1 MSKVFLSI
9 FHFLSQ
15 SKLRFGIIM
24 LLVMGPMIYLAS
36 QLRLEEDITKLMPD
50 DRRIEKLT
58 EILQSSKF
66 TDRLV
71 FNIYLKDS
79 TTTDPD
85 KLLAFADQLADS
97 LKQLQPDLVGE
108 VTYQVTMDSMMAI
121 YGTIYDNLPLF
132 LDDADYA
139 KIEGMFTDSAME
151 HVVNR
156 NFKTLMSPASAVLKK
171 NVINDPMGLAPMGL
185 LKLQQMQFSDNYQIY
200 KSHILTKDS
209 RNLLFFVVPA
219 HGSSETKQNTLLLAK
234 VDSYI
239 TSLNETEPGVV
250 VEYFGPAAIAVA
262 NAGRMKTD
270 IQTTTGA
277 ATVILIVVIYW
288 FYRRKSIFLL
298 IFLPVVGGAVFA
310 AAMMFV
316 LKTKVSAIALGVASM
331 LLGITIDYSIHTIT
345 HFRKVTTPK
354 QLIYDIANPIL
365 ICSITTIGTLM
376 GLLFVKSEAL
386 REMGMFAAFSV
397 LGAAVF
403 TITLLPVLLSWG
415 KKSDEPDPG
424 DPQMEKLE
432 RVLAF
437 PMHKVRW
444 FNALIFALFFA
455 SFFWSDSVGFETDM
469 NKMNYMPKN
478 LEVAEDHL
486 DAINNYRLK
495 NIYLVSEGK
504 TLEEALKVNELAE
517 QELSQ
522 LKANNIVQQYSS
534 VSLLLMSQQKQQEK
548 IAKWNAFWTPE
559 RKAFVQERLV
569 QYSVPL
575 GFKPE
580 AFTPFYTW
588 VNKDFE
594 PIDPS
599 ELSNIT
605 EMVLKDYISETEKG
619 VSIVSLV
626 RVEEDAKYQVY
637 NIFEDKEQMVVFDKK
652 YITEKLVTLIKQ
664 DFDLLVRFSFFAVL
678 ILLIIAYGNLMIA
691 IVVMLPVIISWYFTL
706 GVMAATGQQ
715 FNIINIVISTF
726 LYGVGIDYS
735 VFVMRGLMQEY
746 REGIKHLTSYKT
758 SVVASAFTTSIGVG
772 ALLFAVHPALKSI
785 ALSVVLGTISVV
797 VLSFTIVPAAF
808 YWLVLGTDGKP
819 RKAPITFR
827 VIVQTIFLYG
837 YLVLSGI
844 IAPLMGVVIFSL
856 VFIPIKKRKLAFHY
870 VIYGWAHSY
879 LALIFGRTFKVI
891 NTAGETFEKPAIIIA
906 NHLSLLDTPSM
917 LRLRP
922 KMVILTNDWV
932 RRSPLFGFATRMSD
946 MYSVSSGI
954 DIILPDLQRLVDDGY
969 SIVIFPEGTR
979 SPDGEVHRFH
989 KGAFYIAEQLQLD
1002 IIPAYIHGA
1011 RHVLG
1016 KKDFWGHVHAVTMKI
1031 GKRITPT
1038 DHTYGENYTQRAKL
1052 IRRHYQETLPAYYA
1066 EMENVAYARK
1076 LLIDNYRYRGFKVEW
1091 NLKRAL
1097 RNEHDFAY
1105 VHAAVPINARIAIV
1119 GAGLG
1124 YSAYM
1129 LSLLSKDRSIDAF
1142 EGDEELRQLGNNCLH
1157 KTDNIQFLP
1166 LEDIG
1171 TTGEYGVVIMEDVT
1185 SELIPKAMALLAAEG
1200 KLVVS
1205 GKHLDAFKQ
1214 KMEPAILA
1222 GFKISIQNPVAGYE
1236 IMVDKKEKQ

>member
-9 FHFLSQ
+9 FQFLSQ
-15 SKLRFGIIM
+15 SKWRFAIIM
-24 LLVMGPMIYLAS
+24 ALVVGPLIFLAS

-71 FNIYLKDS
+71 FNVYLKDS
-79 TTTDPD
+79 TTNDPD
-85 KLLAFADQLADS
+85 KLVSFADQLADS
-97 LKQLQPDLVGE
+97 LKQLQPELIGD

-139 KIEGMFTDSAME
+139 KIEGAFTDSAME
-151 HVVNR
+151 HIVNR

-171 NVINDPMGLAPMGL
+171 NVITDPLGMAPMGL

-200 KSHILTKDS
+200 NSHIITKDNH
-209 RNLLFFVVPA
+209 NLLFFVVPA

-234 VDSYI
+234 VNEYI
-239 TSLNETEPGVV
+239 TSINAAEPGVV

-277 ATVILIVVIYW
+277 ATVILIFVIYW

-298 IFLPVVGGAVFA
+298 IFLPVAGGAVFA
-310 AAMMFV
+310 AAMMLV

-365 ICSITTIGTLM
+365 VCSITTVGTLM

-386 REMGMFAAFSV
+386 REMGMFAALSV

-403 TITLLPVLLSWG
+403 TITLLPVLLSWS
-415 KKSDEPDPG
+415 KKSDGADPG

-432 RVLAF
+432 RVLAY
-437 PMHKVRW
+437 PMHKIKW

-455 SFFWSDSVGFETDM
+455 SLFWADSVGFETDM
-469 NKMNYMPKN
+469 NKMNYMPKD

-504 TLEEALKVNELAE
+504 DLEEALRVNEQAE
-517 QELSQ
+517 QELKQ
-522 LKANNIVQQYSS
+522 LKADSIVQQYSS
-534 VSLLLMSQQKQQEK
+534 ISLLLMSQERQQQK
-548 IAKWNAFWTPE
+548 IARWNAFWTPE
-559 RKAFVQERLV
+559 RKAYVQEKLV

-580 AFTPFYTW
+580 AFNPFYSW
-588 VNKDFE
+588 INKDFQ
-594 PIDPS
+594 PIAPS
-599 ELSNIT
+599 ELDNIT
-605 EMVLKDYISETEKG
+605 NLVLKDYISENEKG

-626 RVEEDAKYQVY
+626 RVEEDAKYKVY
-637 NIFEDKEQMVVFDKK
+637 DIFENETQMVVFDKK
-652 YITEKLVTLIKQ
+652 YITEKLVVLIKQ
-664 DFDLLVRFSFFAVL
+664 DFDLLVSFSFFAVL
-678 ILLIIAYGNLMIA
+678 ILLIIAYGDLMIA
-691 IVVMLPVIISWYFTL
+691 FVVMLPVIISWYFTL

-735 VFVMRGLMQEY
+735 VFVMRGLLQDY
-746 REGIKHLTSYKT
+746 REGVNHLTSYKS
-758 SVVASAFTTSIGVG
+758 SVVASAFTTTVGVG
-772 ALLFAVHPALKSI
+772 SLFFAVHPALQSI
-785 ALSVVLGTISVV
+785 ALSVILGTVSVV
-797 VLSFTIVPAAF
+797 LLSFTIVPAAF
-808 YWLVLGTDGKP
+808 YWLVLGTDGKH
-819 RKAPITFR
+819 RKAPITLK
-827 VIVQTIFLYG
+827 VIGQTFYLYG
-837 YLVLSGI
+837 HLVLSGI
-844 IAPLMGVVIFSL
+844 IAPIVGTVIFSM

-870 VIYGWAHSY
+870 VIYAWANSY
-879 LALIFGRTFKVI
+879 ISAIFGKTFSVQ
-891 NTAGETFEKPAIIIA
+891 NPNNETFEKPAIIIA
-906 NHLSLLDTPSM
+906 NHLSLLDTPIM
-917 LRLRP
+917 LRLKP

-954 DIILPDLQRLVDDGY
+954 DIILPDLKRLVDDGY
-969 SIVIFPEGTR
+969 SIVVFPEGTR

-1002 IIPAYIHGA
+1002 IIPGYIHGA

-1031 GKRITPT
+1031 GQRITPSDT
-1038 DHTYGENYTQRAKL
+1038 TYGENYTQRAKQ
-1052 IRRHYQETLPAYYA
+1052 IRHHYQEVLPLYYNEVEDA
-1066 EMENVAYARK
+1066 TYARK
-1076 LLIDNYRYRGFKVEW
+1076 LLLDNYRYRGFKIMW
-1091 NLKRAL
+1091 NLWQTL
-1097 RNEHDFAY
+1097 RKEHGFVPLDAE
-1105 VHAAVPINARIAIV
+1105 VPLDAKVAVM
-1119 GAGLG
+1119 GAGVG
-1124 YSAYM
+1124 YSAYL
-1129 LSLLSKDRSIDAF
+1129 LSLVSKQRQVDVF
-1142 EGDEELRQLGNNCLH
+1142 EEDEELRQLGNNCLH
-1157 KTDNIQFLP
+1157 KNERIEFLG
-1166 LEDIG
+1166 LEEINNTRSYD
-1171 TTGEYGVVIMEDVT
+1171 VIVWEQLDVDWF
-1185 SELIPKAMALLAAEG
+1185 PKVWEMLPQGG
-1200 KLVVS
+1200 KLIIA
-1205 GKHLDAFKQ
+1205 GKHLFDNGDQLLGQPMGDIADDIEK
-1214 KMEPAILA
+1214 
-1222 GFKISIQNPVAGYE
+1222 
-1236 IMVDKKEKQ
+1236 MVDGNYPIRIVIK